1 MNIHKRCEINVPKLC
16 GADHTEKR
24 GRLHIKVAVE
34 VKGHGGSVRVE
45 GTCMHMTSIH
55 NVFICILC
63 FVKFILYDTN
73 VMFSA

>member
-34 VKGHGGSVRVE
+34 KKGDGGSVRVE
-45 GTCMHMTSIH
+45 GMHMT
-55 NVFICILC
+55 
-63 FVKFILYDTN
+63 
-73 VMFSA
+73 

>member
-34 VKGHGGSVRVE
+34 EKGDGGSVRVE
-45 GTCMHMTSIH
+45 GMQHLHIMFCQVYPLRHEC
-55 NVFICILC
+55 NVFGLVI
-63 FVKFILYDTN
+63 N
-73 VMFSA
+73 N

>member
-34 VKGHGGSVRVE
+34 EKGDGGSVRVE
-45 GTCMHMTSIH
+45 GMEMT
-55 NVFICILC
+55 
-63 FVKFILYDTN
+63 
-73 VMFSA
+73 